1 MNKHWNIKQQPEIQ
15 KVRQLAQSLMPDKN
29 ISEMYA
35 NNKDINKQY
44 KRCYEI
50 VAGLLIQ
57 RGIDTFDEARDFFR
71 PNFDKLHN
79 PFLMEDMKK
88 AVERIEVAIQ
98 ANENILIYGDYDVD
112 GTTAV
117 ALVYSYLKTFYNN
130 IDYYIPDRYKEG
142 YGVSF
147 QGVDYAYEHKVK
159 LIICLDCGI
168 KATEEIREAS
178 KKGIEFIVCD
188 HHLPGTEIPEAY
200 AILDPKLPNSKY
212 PYKELSGCGVGFK
225 LVQALQIQRG
235 KPNTYAELNK
245 YLDLLAMSI
254 AADVVPITGENRILS
269 FLGLQVINK
278 RPRVG
283 LEALLSCAEITRVN
297 SGSFYFNRELTIADL
312 SFLIGPRINAAGRM
326 KSGEDAVRLLVSNDR
341 VEALK
346 IAKDIDAY
354 NTDRKNKDQEATCEA
369 KKYIEKM
376 NLKNNKC
383 IVICNES
390 WHQGIIGI
398 VASRIAEEEV
408 KPTIIFTKTDGIMT
422 GSARSV
428 KNFDIYSAI
437 ESCRHLLTHFGGH
450 KFAAGLSL
458 NEENFA
464 EFQRLFEEQVDKH
477 ITSEDVTPEIDIDMP
492 ISLGDISE
500 RMLRILQQFQ
510 PFGPENNIPVF
521 CSYEVCDAASVRKV
535 GKNHLKFSAIAT
547 IERSEAIP
555 CIGFSLGEYFDLL
568 HKGDKVDICY
578 TIEENNYFKKPKPD
592 IQLNVKDIRKSSE
605 EQLL

>member
-1 MNKHWNIKQQPEIQ
+1 MNKHWNIKQQPDIQ

-29 ISEMYA
+29 IGEMYA
-35 NNKDINKQY
+35 NNKDINKRY

-57 RGIDTFDEARDFFR
+57 RGIDSFDKARDFFR
-71 PNFDKLHN
+71 PNFDKLHD

-88 AVERIEVAIQ
+88 AVERIEVAIN

-142 YGVSF
+142 YGVSL

-168 KATEEIREAS
+168 KATEEIRKAS
-178 KKGIEFIVCD
+178 TKGIEFIVCD
-188 HHLPGTEIPEAY
+188 HHLPGTEIPEAC

-269 FLGLQVINK
+269 FLGLHVINK

-283 LEALLSCAEITRVN
+283 LEALLSCAEIMHVN
-297 SGSFYFNRELTIADL
+297 NGSFYFNRELTIADL

-341 VEALK
+341 DEALK

-369 KKYIEKM
+369 KQYIERM

-458 NEENFA
+458 KEENFA

-578 TIEENNYFKKPKPD
+578 TIEENNFFKKPKPD

-605 EQLL
+605 E